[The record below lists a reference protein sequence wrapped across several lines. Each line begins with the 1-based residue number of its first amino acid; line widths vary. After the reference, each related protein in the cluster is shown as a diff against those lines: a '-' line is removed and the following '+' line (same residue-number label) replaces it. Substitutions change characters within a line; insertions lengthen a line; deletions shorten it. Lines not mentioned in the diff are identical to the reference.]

1 MQIDTILRRLYT
13 LAVVT
18 GWILLA
24 VILFYLARPRADWE
38 TITHEQYGFSFEY
51 PTEWR
56 ARKYGEDISYHGD
69 EELKVL
75 LSLPWNDYASIEI
88 RVVPMNNP
96 TLDKA
101 IRWGEQ
107 RIARINRLLVSRGD
121 EPITE
126 LYWRQEALNGQIIA
140 RRRYQGYN
148 VETGEVNLTEDVYL
162 VRAGDIIVFM
172 LHSRESSFEYFTD
185 EFERI
190 VSSFSTV
197 E

>member
-1 MQIDTILRRLYT
+1 MPIDTILRRLYT

-18 GWILLA
+18 GWIFLA

-56 ARKYGEDISYHGD
+56 VSKYGEDISYHGD

-88 RVVPMNNP
+88 RVVPMNSP

-101 IRWGEQ
+101 VRWGEQ

-126 LYWRQEALNGQIIA
+126 LYWRKEVLNGQTIA

-148 VETGEVNLTEDVYL
+148 VRTGEVYLAEDVYL

-172 LHSRESSFEYFTD
+172 LRSRESSFEYFTD

-190 VSSFSTV
+190 ISSFSTV